1 MCPKVVYVNA
11 LNVLS
16 KSDCELSVDLVIIQ
30 LTLAVGLQVERQ
42 FS

>member
-16 KSDCELSVDLVIIQ
+16 ESNCELSVDLIILQ
-30 LTLAVGLQVERQ
+30 LTPEVGLQVER
-42 FS
+42 